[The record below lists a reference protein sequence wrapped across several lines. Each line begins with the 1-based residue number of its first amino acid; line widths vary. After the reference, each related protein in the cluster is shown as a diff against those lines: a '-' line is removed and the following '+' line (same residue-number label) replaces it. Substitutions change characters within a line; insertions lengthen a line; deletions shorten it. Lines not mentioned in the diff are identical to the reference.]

1 MGRMVSTAELTIA
14 EGGPLEEFTVWMLA
28 YADKV
33 DPLTKLRVDTEKVAR
48 ERSAAESTTQ
58 E

>member
-1 MGRMVSTAELTIA
+1 VKAH
-14 EGGPLEEFTVWMLA
+14 EGH
-28 YADKV
+28 ADKV
-33 DPLTKLRVDTEKVAR
+33 DPLTELRVDIEKVAR